1 MKLELG
7 KRYTRRDGTITG
19 PLEYSNSWLYPFCDP
34 ADDELY
40 SDGGLCIID
49 DESGEDLIA
58 EYTEPD
64 SVPFAPEKTLRDE
77 FAMAALTGMLAD
89 STLCGVPS
97 KDLADIS
104 YLLADAM
111 LAQRL
116 PLERRGHE

>member
-1 MKLELG
+1 MKLEIG
-7 KRYTRRDGTITG
+7 KRYIRRDGIITG
-19 PLEYSNSWLYPFCDP
+19 PLRMSKHWQYSFYDP
-34 ADDELY
+34 AN
-40 SDGGLCIID
+40 
-49 DESGEDLIA
+49 DESYSEQGKFLVGVKRDEDLMA